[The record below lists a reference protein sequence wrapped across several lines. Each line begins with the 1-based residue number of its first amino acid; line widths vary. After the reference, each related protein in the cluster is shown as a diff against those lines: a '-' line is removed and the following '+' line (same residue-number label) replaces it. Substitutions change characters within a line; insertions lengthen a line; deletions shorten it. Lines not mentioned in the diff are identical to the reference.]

1 MKLELVCEGQTCHEI
16 DKDELANRFS
26 GAIRSFRDR
35 VTWARVKLV
44 DVRDETGAW
53 AKRCVVQMRL
63 RQRPQVVFAVTERV
77 AQLAVERAVKRV
89 QRVLERRF
97 ARPQTLPLP
106 A

>member
-16 DKDELANRFS
+16 DKEELANRFS
-26 GAIRSFRDR
+26 GAIRRFRDR

-63 RQRPQVVFAVTERV
+63 RQRPQVVFAVTGARGAAGGRTGGE
-77 AQLAVERAVKRV
+77 ARA
-89 QRVLERRF
+89 
-97 ARPQTLPLP
+97 AGT
-106 A
+106 

>member
-1 MKLELVCEGQTCHEI
+1 MKIELVCEGTQCDEVTKHEVVH
-16 DKDELANRFS
+16 RFS
-26 GAIRSFRDR
+26 DAIRRFRNR

-77 AQLAVERAVKRV
+77 AQLAVEQAVKRV

-97 ARPQTLPLP
+97 ARPQALLLP